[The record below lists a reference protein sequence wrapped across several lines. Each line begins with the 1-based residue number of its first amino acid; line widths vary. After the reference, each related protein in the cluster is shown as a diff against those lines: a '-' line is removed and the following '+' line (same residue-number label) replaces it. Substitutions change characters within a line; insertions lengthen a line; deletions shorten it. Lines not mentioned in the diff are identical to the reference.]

1 MGDED
6 DVSPRIVVVGPCAA
20 GKTTLV
26 NHLRPKGY
34 NIRSCAQEHSYV
46 ARLWQLFSRADVL
59 IFLDA
64 DLATIAR
71 RQGRLETTE
80 ARLDAQHQRL
90 SHARSHCD
98 FYLRTDDLT
107 ERQVADAVEAFFEER
122 GLPSGRSKA
131 NGC

>member
-1 MGDED
+1 MDDED
-6 DVSPRIVVVGPCAA
+6 ELSPRIVVVGPCAA

-26 NHLRPKGY
+26 DHLRSKGY

-46 ARLWQLFSRADVL
+46 AQLWQQFSRADVL

-64 DLATIAR
+64 DSATIAR
-71 RQGRLETTE
+71 RQRRPDQTQV
-80 ARLDAQHQRL
+80 RLDVQRRRL

-107 ERQVADAVEAFFEER
+107 GRQVADAVEAFLAKR
-122 GLPSGRSKA
+122 GLTP
-131 NGC
+131 NGPKVRGC